1 MNNPPVDLDFSHK
14 YDREHAEAY
23 LKKHQD
29 GLARKLSHRRDV
41 QLARHALKLAGQPNL
56 VLDLPCG
63 AGRFWPLLAEKDNR
77 VIIGA
82 DNSAD
87 MLAVACAGQ
96 PDGVVKRVRPLQTSA
111 FAIDLPDSSVDNIF
125 CMRLLHHIGEADDR
139 RVLLREFHR
148 VTRDSVILSLWVDGN
163 FKAWKRRRMEAR
175 RVANGNRPATRT
187 ASCYQPKR
195 SSASSATP
203 ASSSRSISISSRCIT
218 CGGSI
223 SCERNNDGSRSGIPA
238 TYLRRLRHRPVV
250 AGTRQLGRGAQRA
263 ARRGQRRAAGVHRRW
278 TAALSQAADR
288 PRLPRLAAPFGYPTA
303 MRERD
308 ALRAFESLGIRV
320 PRLVY
325 SGCRKVD
332 GQWQALLVTEAL
344 EGFSSL
350 DECYARGDQDRWG
363 EAKHQRILQQIGATI
378 ARMNLAHWQ
387 HGCLYPKHIFV
398 RVEGEAIEVA
408 LIDLEKSRRRLTVN
422 KASQHDLK
430 QLKRRSSWT
439 GAQWQAFIYGYQT
452 AFGSAIKGLQT

>member
-1 MNNPPVDLDFSHK
+1 MAPDLASLQRISGDSAI
-14 YDREHAEAY
+14 DQWLQVPGSWVEEPNE
-23 LKKHQD
+23 
-29 GLARKLSHRRDV
+29 RRGGASGV
-41 QLARHALKLAGQPNL
+41 QLVYTG
-56 VLDLPCG
+56 
-63 AGRFWPLLAEKDNR
+63 
-77 VIIGA
+77 
-82 DNSAD
+82 
-87 MLAVACAGQ
+87 
-96 PDGVVKRVRPLQTSA
+96 DG
-111 FAIDLPDSSVDNIF
+111 
-125 CMRLLHHIGEADDR
+125 RLLYRKQQTGH
-139 RVLLREFHR
+139 VY
-148 VTRDSVILSLWVDGN
+148 RDW
-163 FKAWKRRRMEAR
+163 
-175 RVANGNRPATRT
+175 
-187 ASCYQPKR
+187 
-195 SSASSATP
+195 
-203 ASSSRSISISSRCIT
+203 
-218 CGGSI
+218 
-223 SCERNNDGSRSGIPA
+223 
-238 TYLRRLRHRPVV
+238 
-250 AGTRQLGRGAQRA
+250 QR
-263 ARRGQRRAAGVHRRW
+263 
-278 TAALSQAADR
+278 
-288 PRLPRLAAPFGYPTA
+288 PFGYPTA

-320 PRLVY
+320 PRLIY